1 VLSLFKKICI
11 ALFVF
16 MFAIGMM
23 QGAASAT
30 QEHNVKDYLNYI
42 TDSEKIELQKSI
54 DSVVKDNN
62 LEAVIVITNNTE
74 GKSSMNF
81 ADDFYDNNGYGVG
94 SDHSGILMLIN
105 MEKREIWI
113 STTGVAID
121 IFTDSRISDMTN
133 NVTGELSKT
142 EYYEACKTFIKDVK
156 NYVSVGI
163 PQGQQRVEHAT
174 DISIIYTEPTY
185 FQKVFK
191 LIKFF
196 PIYIGALIISIIATI
211 VASLSSKGK
220 STTNSQTYE
229 GGSFVLSDTKDDFI
243 REATTMVKIESNSN
257 KGSQSS
263 THSGSSG
270 TSHGGGGGKF

>member
-1 VLSLFKKICI
+1 MCI

-16 MFAIGMM
+16 MFAIVMM

-30 QEHNVKDYLNYI
+30 EKLNVNDYLNYI
-42 TDSEKIELQKSI
+42 TDSEEIELQKSI

-62 LEAVIVITNNTE
+62 LEVVIVITNNTE

-105 MEKREIWI
+105 MEKRETWI
-113 STTGVAID
+113 STTGIAID

-133 NVTGELSKT
+133 NVTGKLKKE
-142 EYYEACKTFIKDVK
+142 EYYEACKIFVEDVK
-156 NYVSVGI
+156 NYANIGI
-163 PQGQQRVEHAT
+163 PQGQQRVESAT
-174 DISIIYTEPTY
+174 DTSIIYTEPTY
-185 FQKVFK
+185 FQKVYK

-211 VASLSSKGK
+211 LASLSSKGK

-229 GGSFVLSDTKDDFI
+229 GGSFVLSSTNDDFI
-243 REATTMVKIESNSN
+243 REATTMVKIQTSSNN
-257 KGSQSS
+257 GSQSS

>member
-1 VLSLFKKICI
+1 MCI

-16 MFAIGMM
+16 MFAIVMM

-30 QEHNVKDYLNYI
+30 EKLNINDYLNYV
-42 TDSEKIELQKSI
+42 TDSEEIELKKSI
-54 DSVVKDNN
+54 DDIFKDNN
-62 LEAVIVITNNTE
+62 LEVVIVITSNTE
-74 GKSSMNF
+74 GKSSMDF
-81 ADDFYDNNGYGVG
+81 ADDFYDKNGYGVG

-105 MEKREIWI
+105 MEKRETWI
-113 STTGVAID
+113 STTGKAID
-121 IFTDSRISDMTN
+121 IFTDGRISDMTN
-133 NVTGELSKT
+133 NVTGELKKK

-156 NYVSVGI
+156 NYASVGI
-163 PQGQQRVEHAT
+163 PQGQQRVESAT
-174 DISIIYTEPTY
+174 DTSIIYAEPTY

-196 PIYIGALIISIIATI
+196 PIYMGALIISIIATI

-220 STTNSQTYE
+220 STINSQTYE
-229 GGSFVLSDTKDDFI
+229 GGSFVLSNAKDDFI

-257 KGSQSS
+257 NGSQSS

-270 TSHGGGGGKF
+270 ETHGGGGGSF